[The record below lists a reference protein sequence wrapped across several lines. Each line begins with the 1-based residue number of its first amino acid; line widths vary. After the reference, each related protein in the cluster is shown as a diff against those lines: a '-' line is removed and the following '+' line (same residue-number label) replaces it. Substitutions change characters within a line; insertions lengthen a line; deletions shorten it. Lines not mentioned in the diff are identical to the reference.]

1 VSLQV
6 VKAVAGAVP
15 VLVDGGVRRGTD
27 VFKALALGA
36 TAVMVR
42 SDPGRAN
49 PCWGIGTME
58 ILFGRKGTVEKK
70 SSLGFASQVG
80 RPVLFG
86 LAARGEAGA
95 RHVIEMLN
103 RELELA
109 MALCGCRSVAE
120 VTRRHVLTEGDRIRA
135 LL

>member
-1 VSLQV
+1 
-6 VKAVAGAVP
+6 
-15 VLVDGGVRRGTD
+15 
-27 VFKALALGA
+27 
-36 TAVMVR
+36 M
-42 SDPGRAN
+42 
-49 PCWGIGTME
+49 
-58 ILFGRKGTVEKK
+58 
-70 SSLGFASQVG
+70 QVG
-80 RPVLFG
+80 RPVFYG

-135 LL
+135 LLRSCDIECNKNHAPSSHLICSADPGCYVPVPERYNNDNSEKQRAHDQRAGETFSATNDVQFSKCAKNSAIQLS